1 LPRKTKTKTTPH
13 DSSRDGFWFDE
24 AAAIRACEF
33 FEKFLRHAKGEWA
46 GQRFALSEWQQR
58 NIIRPIF
65 GWKRPDG
72 TRKYRKV
79 YVEVPRKNGKS
90 TLGAGIALYLLFS
103 DGEPGAEIYSAAA
116 DREQA
121 AIIFDVAKQ
130 MVEQDPELR
139 SRCEVFRRSIAV
151 GRTGSAYHVLS
162 ADAPTKHGKN
172 SHGVLFD
179 ELHAQPNRELYD
191 VLKTSTGSRR
201 QPLFVMF
208 TTAGYDKT
216 SICWEE
222 HEYATRL
229 LSGVI
234 QDDTYLPIIF
244 AADQDEDW
252 TDPKVWARANPGL
265 DKSVKI
271 QYLQDECNRA
281 KESPAYQNTF
291 RRLHLNQWT
300 EQATRFLDM
309 AAWDECAGQIDP
321 AEFKGCPCWAGLD
334 LASTI
339 DITAFVLCFAN
350 EDGGYTWLP
359 FFWVPEE
366 AIQKRSTKDRIQY
379 DVWEKMGFIESTP
392 GNVCDYD
399 HIRERIKQMAEV
411 YRIQEIAY
419 DRWNASQLV
428 TQLMNDGA
436 TMVPF
441 GQGYQSM
448 NAPTKEL
455 LTLVTGRKLRH
466 GGNPVLRWMAS
477 NVAAK
482 QDPADNLKPD
492 KAKSSEKID
501 GIVAGIMALGRAM
514 VGSGKPQ
521 NIYEVRGPVFV

>member
-1 LPRKTKTKTTPH
+1 MPEKTKTKTTPR
-13 DSSRDGFWFDE
+13 DSSRDPFWFDE
-24 AAAIRACEF
+24 AAAAKACEF
-33 FEKFLRHAKGEWA
+33 FERFLRHAKGEWA
-46 GQRFALSEWQQR
+46 GQRFALSEWQKR
-58 NIIRPIF
+58 DIIRPIF

-121 AIIFDVAKQ
+121 AIIFDVARQ
-130 MVEQDPELR
+130 MVEQDPDLR
-139 SRCEVFRRSIAV
+139 TRCEVFRRSIVV
-151 GRTGSAYHVLS
+151 GKTGSAYHVLS

-229 LSGVI
+229 LTGAI
-234 QDDTYLPIIF
+234 QDDTYLSIIY

-265 DKSVKI
+265 GESVKI
-271 QYLQDECNRA
+271 QYLQDECPRA

-291 RRLHLNQWT
+291 PRLHLNQWT

-309 AAWDECAGQIDP
+309 DAWDACAGQVDP
-321 AEFKGCPCWAGLD
+321 AELEGCPCRAGLD

-339 DITAFVLCFAN
+339 DISAFVMCFAN

-359 FFWVPEE
+359 FFCVPEE
-366 AIQKRSTKDRIQY
+366 AIRKRST
-379 DVWEKMGFIESTP
+379 EIEA
-392 GNVCDYD
+392 
-399 HIRERIKQMAEV
+399 RM
-411 YRIQEIAY
+411 
-419 DRWNASQLV
+419 
-428 TQLMNDGA
+428 
-436 TMVPF
+436 
-441 GQGYQSM
+441 
-448 NAPTKEL
+448 
-455 LTLVTGRKLRH
+455 TLAQKWHTG
-466 GGNPVLRWMAS
+466 
-477 NVAAK
+477 
-482 QDPADNLKPD
+482 
-492 KAKSSEKID
+492 
-501 GIVAGIMALGRAM
+501 
-514 VGSGKPQ
+514 
-521 NIYEVRGPVFV
+521 VFVKFADGCKLLIDLVATGGIEPPTLGL